1 MPGLGRNIG
10 DAYIDVHA
18 DTGPFRR
25 ELRSEARAAG
35 AEAGQEF
42 DRSLGSR
49 LGNLNIGIGRLRGSR
64 NDFLNIVG
72 SMAAGLENIF
82 GSSIREGFAR
92 VGSVVAGFGR
102 TIAQADGPLKVF
114 GERLDSIGLA
124 IGRLGGGGLDGL
136 LIQLAAVL
144 ISFQVMVAVAGPL
157 ASGIS
162 GLAAAFTALAVGI
175 GGAIAGGILAL
186 GPGLVALASG
196 VGALTIAFTGLS
208 KQQQAVFRPLQNL
221 FEEVRGSI
229 QGALFQNAGNQVQS
243 LVQALRPLGSVL
255 TSLAGVFSEW
265 ATDVLAAVGPGG
277 PLGRSF
283 QTLGTALPGLL
294 RNTLNILSGLSGALT
309 GLFAGATPGAE
320 RLFASI
326 ARVVGQFNEWA
337 NSVRGQT
344 AINDFVQQAI
354 DLLGTLW
361 DLAKQIG
368 GTLSNLWELGGA
380 EAAQQILQMLV
391 NSFADLNA
399 HLATPGGREAV
410 LAFFRNGV
418 QVMSALGP
426 ILMGLINL
434 FNTLDTSFNRIQF
447 QVFLGHVRAAIG
459 AITSFVSW
467 TQNIIEALNDF
478 QLSIGN
484 TINEIGSLG
493 TRASQAGQQFRTTL
507 SNAFLAVRNAIAP
520 LVQRILSLRSPMQLA
535 AESGQRLRAQIVS
548 AFNSLAASVANG
560 VSRARNALSSL
571 ASGISSAV
579 SRGASALGQL
589 AGRAASALASFVSS
603 IQRGISNA
611 LSALGQFAGRAVGT
625 LAGLGSRFYSMGV
638 ELMQGLYNGVV
649 ARAGSVISYIG
660 GLADRVAGA
669 FASALGI
676 ASPSKLF
683 RVFGG
688 NIIDGLVEGMQR
700 QEREAEREGD
710 AVAKSVVNGAQRGLQ
725 AARASLKNTATI
737 VLRSLAEA
745 GENPYLVKAFKT
757 LGNRMIRSLTNGLDD
772 GREAAQGDIKK
783 IIEQISKTAQ
793 KLMEGENAK
802 TRKSIQAQA
811 NSLQQWVRGQGAAL
825 DAVWREVDRAG
836 VRLDNA
842 RARLKELQDQY
853 NQLRESVRDQL
864 RGELNLGSSVG
875 QDGTTTFDQV
885 AANVAGLAAKM
896 RKFAGLLKKLVAAG
910 LPAALV
916 QEVASLGSTEGIAV
930 ANALLSGTDAQRRDL
945 IADFT
950 SIQNSTSQI
959 GTILA
964 EQMYRAGVDAQKGLI
979 EGLEANEKA
988 LIEAAK
994 RIAKRI
1000 TDEVKRELGIKS
1012 PSTVFRDIG
1021 LNITQ
1026 GLANG
1031 LDAGKRTVDASMR
1044 ALVPTE
1050 AISNLNAPLSNLGAQ
1065 GVGGSGL
1072 AGGGMAIAPGAI
1084 QIVTP
1089 FANPRLVAQEF
1100 LDALAARGK

>member
-82 GSSIREGFAR
+82 GAGIREGFAR
-92 VGSVVAGFGR
+92 VGSVIAGFGR
-102 TIAQADGPLKVF
+102 TIAQADGPLKRL
-114 GERLDSIGLA
+114 GEGLDRIGLS

-136 LIQLAAVL
+136 LIQLGAVL
-144 ISFQVMVAVAGPL
+144 ISFQVMVGVAGPL

-186 GPGLVALASG
+186 GPGLIALTAG
-196 VGALTIAFTGLS
+196 VGALTIALSGLS
-208 KQQQAVFRPLQNL
+208 KQQQAVFNPLQSL
-221 FEEVRGSI
+221 FEEVRGSV
-229 QGALFQNAGNQVQS
+229 QNALFKNAGSQVDS

-255 TSLAGVFSEW
+255 TSLAGVFSDW
-265 ATDVLAAVGPGG
+265 ATDVLDAVGPGG
-277 PLGRSF
+277 ALGRSF

-368 GTLSNLWELGGA
+368 GTLSNLWDLGA
-380 EAAQQILQMLV
+380 AQAAQQILQMLV
-391 NSFADLNA
+391 NSFADLNRY
-399 HLATPGGREAV
+399 LSTPGGREAT
-410 LAFFRNGV
+410 LAFFQNGV
-418 QVMSALGP
+418 TVMRSLGP
-426 ILMGLINL
+426 VLMSVINL
-434 FNTLDTSFNRIQF
+434 FNTLDTTFNRVQF
-447 QVFLGHVRAAIG
+447 QVFIGHVRAAID
-459 AITSFVSW
+459 AITSFAGW
-467 TQNIIEALNDF
+467 TQDLIQSLGQFGMSVGRAIND
-478 QLSIGN
+478 
-484 TINEIGSLG
+484 IGSLG
-493 TRASQAGQQFRTTL
+493 TRAAQSGQQFRTTL
-507 SNAFLAVRNAIAP
+507 SNAFQAVRNAIAP

-548 AFNSLAASVANG
+548 AFNSLASAVASG
-560 VSRARNALSSL
+560 VNRARSALSSL

-579 SRGASALGQL
+579 SRGGAALVQL
-589 AGRAASALASFVSS
+589 SLRAASALSSFVSS

-611 LSALGQFAGRAVGT
+611 LSALGRFATSAVGT

-638 ELMQGLYNGVV
+638 DLMQGLYNGVV
-649 ARAGSVISYIG
+649 ARAGSVLSYIS
-660 GLADRVAGA
+660 GLAGRVASA

-676 ASPSKLF
+676 SSPSKLF
-683 RVFGG
+683 RTFGG

-700 QEREAEREGD
+700 RERDAEKEGD
-710 AVAKSVVNGAQRGLQ
+710 AVAQSVINGAQVGLQ
-725 AARASLKNTATI
+725 RARASLKNTATI

-745 GENPYLVKAFKT
+745 GENPVLSKSFQK
-757 LGNRMIRSLTNGLDD
+757 LGARMIRSLTNGLDD

-783 IIEQISKTAQ
+783 IIEQVGKVAQ
-793 KLMEGENAK
+793 DAMEGQNA
-802 TRKSIQAQA
+802 RNRRIIQNQA
-811 NSLQQWVRGQGAAL
+811 ESLQQWVRGQGAAL

-842 RARLKELQDQY
+842 RKRLQELQDQY
-853 NQLRESVRDQL
+853 NQMRESVRDQL

-885 AANVAGLAAKM
+885 ATNVAGLAAKM
-896 RKFAGLLKKLVAAG
+896 RTFAGLLKKLVAAG

-916 QEVASLGSTEGIAV
+916 QEVASLGTTEGIAV

-964 EQMYRAGVDAQKGLI
+964 EQMYRAGIDAQKGLI
-979 EGLEANEKA
+979 KGLEANEKA

-1031 LDAGKRTVDASMR
+1031 LNAGKRTVDASMR
-1044 ALVPTE
+1044 ALVPTD
-1050 AISNLNAPLSNLGAQ
+1050 AISNLNAPLSSLGAQ
-1065 GVGGSGL
+1065 GTVGGSS
-1072 AGGGMAIAPGAI
+1072 AAGGMAIAPGAI